1 MQAEG
6 KGLKDPEAVKA
17 KQKRREEIERQ
28 AEAAGRTGETPLK
41 VYNTGCWGWGWKGVW
56 LGHDI
61 VTVQPRLSG
70 PLCPPADRCHTG

>member
-28 AEAAGRTGETPLK
+28 AEAAGRTGEAPLK
-41 VYNTGCWGWGWKGVW
+41 VRNTGCWGWGRGAW

-61 VTVQPRLSG
+61 VVIIIVIVKFTAVDCVMMSY
-70 PLCPPADRCHTG
+70 